1 MCERKITEAKKRFR
15 LPDETGV
22 VSCYEAGQDGFGI
35 HRHLLSIEVQNI
47 VVDSS
52 SIEVNRRRRRAKT
65 DRIDVRKLYTM
76 LVRHDRGGKG
86 VWGVVRVPSRED
98 EDDDGCIGSGSGCRR
113 SAGCTAIESDCFWQ
127 LRGWW

>member
-15 LPDETGV
+15 LPDEAGV

-65 DRIDVRKLYTM
+65 DWIDVRKLYTM

-86 VWGVVRVPSRED
+86 VWFAFQVGKMKMTTDALGVGAAAE
-98 EDDDGCIGSGSGCRR
+98 G
-113 SAGCTAIESDCFWQ
+113 A
-127 LRGWW
+127 RGAQQ